1 MIPFKPTSKN
11 HSLGICAGSFRPNGS
26 TTAQAAVTNDLG
38 GKNFT
43 VTRTGTGKFQIVG
56 GGGDASVVSALAF
69 LGCDDLKGILREATA
84 PSVSNGVWTW
94 AIEYLESDGAGDFVA
109 TDIAADA
116 AHFIRFVVFTLTD
129 TVVP

>member
-26 TTAQAAVTNDLG
+26 TTAQAEKVNDLG

-43 VTRTGTGKFQIVG
+43 VVRADTGKYTLTG
-56 GGGDASVVSALAF
+56 GGGDALVVSALAF
-69 LGCDDLKGILREATA
+69 LACDDLKGILREATK
-84 PSVSNGVWTW
+84 PNVSSGVWTW
-94 AIEYLESDGAGDFVA
+94 EIEYLESNGAGDFVA

-116 AHFIRFVVFTLTD
+116 AHWIRFVVFTLTD
-129 TVVP
+129 TVSP